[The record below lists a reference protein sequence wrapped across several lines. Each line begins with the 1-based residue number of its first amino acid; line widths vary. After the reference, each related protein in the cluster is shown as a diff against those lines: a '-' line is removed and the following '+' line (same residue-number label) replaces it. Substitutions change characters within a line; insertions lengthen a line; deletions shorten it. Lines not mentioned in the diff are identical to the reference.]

1 MYSVHV
7 YVCNHLYLIHTIYML
22 CFILFSVHSFV
33 ELVQYLF
40 SLPDVSLFLS
50 NRLCQ
55 VPLEKFFGEQR
66 QRGRV
71 NENPNVEFL
80 RNTQALRVI
89 NTTCAN
95 VKAGFSLNRR
105 SVAGR
110 HASLSSRPPS
120 AILQFNHGYVGVK
133 KFPFTVRTTGRVK
146 PCRSWS
152 GLIAVLVRF
161 QTILYARAY
170 ARSIVAIHARNSL
183 HARNSRNR
191 ML

>member
-7 YVCNHLYLIHTIYML
+7 YVCNHLYLIHIIYML

-55 VPLEKFFGEQR
+55 DPLEKFFGEQR

-71 NENPNVEFL
+71 NKNPNVVEFL

-89 NTTCAN
+89 NTTCTN
-95 VKAGFSLNRR
+95 VKGNCRGSNRKR
-105 SVAGR
+105 GVDDLENTPIPKR
-110 HASLSSRPPS
+110 KSRYHYHYMY
-120 AILQFNHGYVGVK
+120 IYWQ
-133 KFPFTVRTTGRVK
+133 
-146 PCRSWS
+146 
-152 GLIAVLVRF
+152 
-161 QTILYARAY
+161 
-170 ARSIVAIHARNSL
+170 L
-183 HARNSRNR
+183 HAHV
-191 ML
+191 